1 MFALALLLAS
11 AQQRTVSAMRT
22 GAPAIKRWGGAI
34 LLLVG
39 AWFIT
44 LAAFANTF
52 AHVFPV

>member
-11 AQQRTVSAMRT
+11 AQQRTVSAMRA

-44 LAAFANTF
+44 LATF
-52 AHVFPV
+52 AHTFVHVFPV